1 MINFAEEE
9 RNGGENR
16 GISRGARRLTS
27 QITYDRLEENDG
39 RLIERNNEVLRGW
52 MGRRGSNGGCLS
64 GIKFRTMFAVQASA
78 PKRAVVC
85 RAAPFA
91 TLPRLVP
98 RAYLLANV
106 HTRGYRRIPMHL
118 AEILRPKSGDTEK
131 RCPGTATL
139 ARRQIFRRENG
150 KRDARVYSSRR
161 IRQSSRPRYVLTLI
175 TRVPFHFSY
184 RSDRSRC
191 LEDKQC

>member
-16 GISRGARRLTS
+16 GISRSARRLTS

-39 RLIERNNEVLRGW
+39 RLIERNNKVLRGW

-91 TLPRLVP
+91 TLSRLVP

-106 HTRGYRRIPMHL
+106 HTREDIDGYRCTW
-118 AEILRPKSGDTEK
+118 PKSYGRNLETQRNGAPGRRRSRAGKYFGEK
-131 RCPGTATL
+131 T
-139 ARRQIFRRENG
+139 G
-150 KRDARVYSSRR
+150 KGM
-161 IRQSSRPRYVLTLI
+161 LGF
-175 TRVPFHFSY
+175 TRVAESGRAPVYDTF
-184 RSDRSRC
+184 
-191 LEDKQC
+191 